1 MLVTLIVSTL
11 FGIVVQA
18 ASVASESDCS
28 WVPQGGIIRAMDTF
42 GGDSGEPR
50 RPEPGENAVVD
61 FARRLRQSGFLL
73 VAANLVPLFGVLFLD
88 WDLFLV
94 LAFFWVENLVIGA
107 FGILKVAFASSGG
120 IPRRLSSTLFFIV
133 HYGGFMFAHALLL
146 IDLFGDSANA
156 EGSIETVEDLL
167 HYLIRGDVGLA
178 VLALTVSHGWS
189 FVNNFQGMA
198 EHERLSGKDAMTL
211 PYRRVV
217 ITQAGLLLGAVA
229 IERFGSPLAGL
240 VVLVAVKI
248 LIDLRFHR
256 REHERLAP
264 RQSPP
269 F

>member
-1 MLVTLIVSTL
+1 
-11 FGIVVQA
+11 
-18 ASVASESDCS
+18 
-28 WVPQGGIIRAMDTF
+28 MDTF
-42 GGDSGEPR
+42 GGDSGDPR

-94 LAFFWVENLVIGA
+94 LALFWVENVVIGA

-120 IPRRLSSTLFFIV
+120 IAKRISSTLFFIL
-133 HYGGFMFAHALLL
+133 HYGGFMFAHAMVL
-146 IDLFGDSANA
+146 ITLFGDSANV
-156 EGSIETVEDLL
+156 EGCIETVEELL

-178 VLALTVSHGWS
+178 VLALIVSHGWS
-189 FVNNFQGMA
+189 FMSNFQGTA
-198 EHERLSGKDAMTL
+198 EYERLSGEDAMTL

-217 ITQAGLLLGAVA
+217 ITQAGLLCGGVA
-229 IERFGSPLAGL
+229 IESFGSPLAGL

-264 RQSPP
+264 RTKNT
-269 F
+269 